1 MRTLWFT
8 MCFCVSSVFAGE
20 GEPVHHSF
28 RYHSSYGSPQT
39 LHALTFSPDGR
50 QLAISISDHVD
61 FIDTQ
66 EGEILYQFRA
76 SPFSMRFTR
85 DGQRLY
91 MISTD
96 EARLLEVKSGVV
108 IPAQYMPVM
117 GSLGIDLEE
126 RNGKLLIRSLL
137 SGGSAEAS
145 DVLRSGDELV
155 AFGEGQNE
163 PMLRIT
169 GSKVKSISELMQGFV
184 GTYARL
190 TFLPRGKFGA
200 KNEQTVVLRRYA
212 ATGNG
217 KGLAAPRRT
226 TVPESLVWCIVG
238 GHWHEFRDAASGHPV
253 AHLETI
259 DIHNIGLYALS
270 PDQTKFAVVARK
282 KEGEGNA
289 VEVFDLATQ
298 SRLALIPLAKSSF
311 YDIAFAADNNRVLV
325 GTWDTV
331 EIADTAESMVV
342 SQMTLGYQL
351 PQKTDSYQGS
361 ASIGSLAMNSVR
373 AGVASGLPSHDGSP
387 QQLLAK
393 LAVSTHNVVAVGDMG
408 GNIGLWDL
416 NSGKHLK
423 KITLEQEAAV
433 ADLQF
438 SPDGKWL
445 AYYVAATLHIEDVSD
460 FVSSHGPISESL
472 TSVEAS
478 TISSADPTE

>member
-1 MRTLWFT
+1 MI
-8 MCFCVSSVFAGE
+8 
-20 GEPVHHSF
+20 
-28 RYHSSYGSPQT
+28 
-39 LHALTFSPDGR
+39 HAD
-50 QLAISISDHVD
+50 QHANA
-61 FIDTQ
+61 
-66 EGEILYQFRA
+66 E
-76 SPFSMRFTR
+76 
-85 DGQRLY
+85 GQRC
-91 MISTD
+91 
-96 EARLLEVKSGVV
+96 RK
-108 IPAQYMPVM
+108 QYFEIGRWSRP
-117 GSLGIDLEE
+117 
-126 RNGKLLIRSLL
+126 RS
-137 SGGSAEAS
+137 
-145 DVLRSGDELV
+145 
-155 AFGEGQNE
+155 
-163 PMLRIT
+163 
-169 GSKVKSISELMQGFV
+169 
-184 GTYARL
+184 
-190 TFLPRGKFGA
+190 
-200 KNEQTVVLRRYA
+200 
-212 ATGNG
+212 
-217 KGLAAPRRT
+217 
-226 TVPESLVWCIVG
+226 
-238 GHWHEFRDAASGHPV
+238 ASG
-253 AHLETI
+253 LGSSDQI
-259 DIHNIGLYALS
+259 DR
-270 PDQTKFAVVARK
+270 VVQDD
-282 KEGEGNA
+282 A
-289 VEVFDLATQ
+289 VERQQCKNRIVIADPDSLATQ
-298 SRLALIPLAKSSF
+298 NRLALIPLSTTSF

-460 FVSSHGPISESL
+460 VVSSHGPISESL